1 MQECCTSTKSH
12 EAQGCCGP
20 GLFFRHFRTAK
31 EEQERLDAYK
41 DQLQKELAG
50 VEERIQKCKDK

>member
-1 MQECCTSTKSH
+1 MSQCCETTQAQEACCS
-12 EAQGCCGP
+12 GY